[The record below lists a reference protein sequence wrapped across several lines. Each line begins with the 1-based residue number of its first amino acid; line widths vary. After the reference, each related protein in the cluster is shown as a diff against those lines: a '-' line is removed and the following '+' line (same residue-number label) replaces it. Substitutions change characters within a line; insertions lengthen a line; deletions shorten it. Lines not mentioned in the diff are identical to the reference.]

1 VTAKQRGVEKYI
13 VTLSPDERASLS
25 ALIQKGRGPVRQLLK
40 ARILL
45 KADAS
50 GADAAWSDGQI
61 AAALET
67 STDTISRTRQR
78 LVHSKPCP
86 TCPWCHRA
94 QQVFRSQPDV
104 NRPSRL
110 LL

>member
-1 VTAKQRGVEKYI
+1 MVYI

-50 GADAAWSDGQI
+50 GADAACSDGQI

-67 STDTISRTRQR
+67 SPTLSLVPASDWSTRSLAQPAPGAIV
-78 LVHSKPCP
+78 LSK
-86 TCPWCHRA
+86 
-94 QQVFRSQPDV
+94 SLD
-104 NRPSRL
+104 PSPM
-110 LL
+110 

>member
-1 VTAKQRGVEKYI
+1 LVYI

-25 ALIQKGRGPVRQLLK
+25 ALIQKGRAPVRQLLK

-78 LVHSKPCP
+78 PVHPKPNGGFP
-86 TCPWCHRA
+86 PIVLKKSDADDRTKE
-94 QQVFRSQPDV
+94 
-104 NRPSRL
+104 
-110 LL
+110 